1 MDNDKSN
8 RLVSKLLTAARTI
21 QGTSLGNEISNI
33 VTEENPDAVTLA
45 NTITRISPAPNDTF
59 LPIRTVKDLLQP
71 HLQARIGLDQIE
83 GDTSNESEC
92 NLSRLVGDNIFI
104 RASSMCACM
113 QSTKRT
119 NGVYESLTPSFRRL
133 GSLGPCRP
141 RSRAAPRA
149 RRCLSRPFGFDRS
162 TKFRAAK
169 PNRSR

>member
-83 GDTSNESEC
+83 ATQRM
-92 NLSRLVGDNIFI
+92 SRSATFLGWSATIFSFVQ
-104 RASSMCACM
+104 AACALYAIYK
-113 QSTKRT
+113 TR
-119 NGVYESLTPSFRRL
+119 
-133 GSLGPCRP
+133 
-141 RSRAAPRA
+141 
-149 RRCLSRPFGFDRS
+149 
-162 TKFRAAK
+162 
-169 PNRSR
+169 